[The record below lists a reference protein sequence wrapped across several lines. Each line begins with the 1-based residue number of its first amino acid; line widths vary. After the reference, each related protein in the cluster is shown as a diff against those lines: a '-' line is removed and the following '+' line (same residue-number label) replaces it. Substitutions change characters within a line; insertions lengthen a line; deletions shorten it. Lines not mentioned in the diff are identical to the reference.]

1 MQNKIILVTTDSFGT
16 GNDSALGENVMET
29 YFTVLKQQSDLP
41 AAIFFMNRGV
51 YCLTEQSLCSLHLKE
66 MEDKGV
72 KVFGCKTC
80 VDHYNVEKELA
91 AGEISGMA
99 HFVELSAKYEVI
111 TIA

>member
-16 GNDSALGENVMET
+16 GNDPALGENVMET

-51 YCLTEQSLCSLHLKE
+51 YCLTDQSLSSVHLKE
-66 MEDKGV
+66 MESKGV

-80 VDHYNVEKELA
+80 VDHYNIENEMT